1 MFKHDLSGG
10 GKLSTKNKK
19 DGYMLLHYKNILNDF
34 LDCSSKE
41 IYDLV
46 NENNAKEIIS
56 YTLLFLKEYCKE
68 EDKTTIEDVDNNLN
82 FTIYS
87 LNDISNNNIR
97 RCILDKANLIS
108 DGNICSSLSIV
119 FSLTILTA
127 IANKYNLLNNAEEII
142 GLCKEKWQKCLS
154 DYEEKN
160 RDDQSKIEAFISKHK
175 CFVDYD
181 KKILGYIKNKYDNK
195 HIKIMQDIKL
205 LPEYIKADGSNISNI
220 FDPFKNLKIPTYLK
234 PYYLL
239 CVALEVCDKYDF
251 KRECESILNKY
262 GAKND

>member
-1 MFKHDLSGG
+1 
-10 GKLSTKNKK
+10 
-19 DGYMLLHYKNILNDF
+19 MLLLKNILNDF
-34 LDCSSKE
+34 LDDSSKE

-46 NENNAKEIIS
+46 NENNAKKVIS
-56 YTLLFLKEYCKE
+56 FTLLFLKEYCKE
-68 EDKTTIEDVDNNLN
+68 EDKTAIEYVDNNLN

-97 RCILDKANLIS
+97 RCILDKAKLIS
-108 DGNICSSLSIV
+108 DGNICSSLNVV

-127 IANKYNLLNNAEEII
+127 VANKYKLLNNADETI
-142 GLCKEKWQKCLS
+142 GFCKEKWKKCLS
-154 DYEEKN
+154 DYEEKS

-205 LPEYIKADGSNISNI
+205 LPEYIEADGSNISNI
-220 FDPFKNLKIPTYLK
+220 FDPFKNLKVPTYLK

-239 CVALEVCDKYDF
+239 YITSEFSNKRDF
-251 KRECESILNKY
+251 KIICRKILNKY
-262 GAKND
+262 GIAYE

>member
-1 MFKHDLSGG
+1 
-10 GKLSTKNKK
+10 
-19 DGYMLLHYKNILNDF
+19 MLLHYKNILNDF
-34 LDCSSKE
+34 LDCSIKE

-46 NENNAKEIIS
+46 NENNAKEIIY
-56 YTLLFLKEYCKE
+56 YTLPFLKEHCKE
-68 EDKTTIEDVDNNLN
+68 EDKTAIEDVDNNLN

-87 LNDISNNNIR
+87 LNDSSNNNIC
-97 RCILDKANLIS
+97 RCILNRAKLIS
-108 DGNICSSLSIV
+108 DGNISSLSIV

-142 GLCKEKWQKCLS
+142 RLCKEKWEKCLS
-154 DYEEKN
+154 DYEEKS

-205 LPEYIKADGSNISNI
+205 LPEYIEADGSNISNI
-220 FDPFKNLKIPTYLK
+220 FDPFKNLKILTYLK

-262 GAKND
+262 GVLK

>member
-1 MFKHDLSGG
+1 M
-10 GKLSTKNKK
+10 
-19 DGYMLLHYKNILNDF
+19 
-34 LDCSSKE
+34 
-41 IYDLV
+41 
-46 NENNAKEIIS
+46 
-56 YTLLFLKEYCKE
+56 
-68 EDKTTIEDVDNNLN
+68 
-82 FTIYS
+82 
-87 LNDISNNNIR
+87 
-97 RCILDKANLIS
+97 IS
-108 DGNICSSLSIV
+108 DGNICSSLCIV
-119 FSLTILTA
+119 FFLTILAA

-142 GLCKEKWQKCLS
+142 KLCKEKWGKCLS
-154 DYEEKN
+154 DYEEKS
-160 RDDQSKIEAFISKHK
+160 RGDQSKIEAFISKHK

-205 LPEYIKADGSNISNI
+205 LPEYIEADGSNISNI

-262 GAKND
+262 GAKNDWNE

>member
-1 MFKHDLSGG
+1 
-10 GKLSTKNKK
+10 
-19 DGYMLLHYKNILNDF
+19 MLLHYKNILNDF
-34 LDCSSKE
+34 LDCSIKE

-46 NENNAKEIIS
+46 NENNAKEIIY
-56 YTLLFLKEYCKE
+56 YTLPFLKEHCKE
-68 EDKTTIEDVDNNLN
+68 EDKTAIEDVDNNLN

-87 LNDISNNNIR
+87 LNDSSNNNIC
-97 RCILDKANLIS
+97 RCILNRAKLIS
-108 DGNICSSLSIV
+108 DGNISSLSIV

-142 GLCKEKWQKCLS
+142 RLCKEKWEKCLS
-154 DYEEKN
+154 DYEEKS
-160 RDDQSKIEAFISKHK
+160 RDDQSKIETFISKHK

-205 LPEYIKADGSNISNI
+205 LPEYIEADGSNISNI
-220 FDPFKNLKIPTYLK
+220 FDPFKNLKILTYLK

-262 GAKND
+262 GVLK

>member
-1 MFKHDLSGG
+1 
-10 GKLSTKNKK
+10 
-19 DGYMLLHYKNILNDF
+19 MLLHYKNILNDF

-46 NENNAKEIIS
+46 NENNAKEII
-56 YTLLFLKEYCKE
+56 YNTLPFLKEHCKE
-68 EDKTTIEDVDNNLN
+68 EDKTAIEDVDDNLN

-87 LNDISNNNIR
+87 LNDSSNNNIC
-97 RCILDKANLIS
+97 RCILNRAKLIS
-108 DGNICSSLSIV
+108 NGNICSSLCIM
-119 FSLTILTA
+119 FSLTILVA

-142 GLCKEKWQKCLS
+142 KLCKDKWEKCLN
-154 DYEEKN
+154 DYEEKS

-205 LPEYIKADGSNISNI
+205 LPEYIEADGSNISNI

-251 KRECESILNKY
+251 KRECESILNKC
-262 GAKND
+262 GVLK